1 MPSFPPSSS
10 SLPTHQLQPLA
21 LHADQT
27 DDDDD
32 SDMQMRT
39 GTRRG
44 ASAGGND
51 KGDRFSS
58 SHPFRSLTPRRI
70 AAIAAGLLFVIFF
83 LGKSSGGGREGYH
96 SAAVETLTAGGVAPK
111 EAAVEVDK
119 LPPGSPQKQASASS
133 GKCTPPPGKKAT
145 TYAIMIDAG
154 STGSRLHMYTFSH
167 CDPNPEALPKLEDEL
182 FVTTKPGLS
191 SYKGKPR
198 DAAESLR
205 SLMQQAV
212 DAVPEGE
219 RSCTPIAVKA
229 TAGLR
234 LLGSKESQDILDE
247 VERWL
252 TNEWP
257 FAVVKDGVVVMDG
270 KDEGVYAWITI
281 NFVRSASLSR
291 SESPQQGRQRLTRFF
306 AQQLLG
312 FIGPDQPASAGTAA
326 VMDLGGA
333 STQIV
338 FEPIYDP
345 GASDK
350 LAPGDHIY
358 ELDFAGQD
366 HVLYQHSHL
375 GYGLM
380 QARRALHNLVAYS
393 YVWSSAPKGHPVEW
407 DDLSPRDRIPN
418 PCMFRGETKKVTLDP
433 PGRKERQVTMV
444 GTGAGFEACRRVME
458 VMINKDAACEKPP
471 CAFAG
476 VYQPRMSEV
485 FSAGKVWACVPF
497 LGPTL
502 ALALETAR
510 VLTCFIPPL
519 RLSYFYDR
527 IAPLGLS
534 SPFSISSLR
543 QLTTDVCAGRDSPSW
558 ARFKGNSEAHE
569 ELSDRPEYC
578 LDLTFMYSLLSLGYE
593 LEEERQ
599 VWMGKKVGDV
609 ELGWCVSPSLLLLL
623 QAREH
628 PLTTSRTQGARRS
641 PCDGRG
647 TLVVP
652 RRLGG
657 AAPSDGL
664 RPGSRPRGGEV
675 SP

>member
-1 MPSFPPSSS
+1 MVSFPPSSSAPSS
-10 SLPTHQLQPLA
+10 SLPTHQHQPLA
-21 LHADQT
+21 QT
-27 DDDDD
+27 RDLDDTQDDD
-32 SDMQMRT
+32 MNIAT
-39 GTRRG
+39 GPTRRG
-44 ASAGGND
+44 ASA
-51 KGDRFSS
+51 SP
-58 SHPFRSLTPRRI
+58 HPFRSLTPRRI
-70 AAIAAGLLFVIFF
+70 AAIAAAVIFLVF
-83 LGKSSGGGREGYH
+83 FFGRSSGGGREGYR
-96 SAAVETLTAGGVAPK
+96 SAATETMTAGGVAPK
-111 EAAVEVDK
+111 EAAVRVDK
-119 LPPGSPQKQASASS
+119 LPPGSPQKQQSASS
-133 GKCTPPPGKKAT
+133 SKCTPPKGQKAT

-154 STGSRLHMYTFSH
+154 STGSRLHLYTFSH
-167 CDPNPEALPKLEDEL
+167 CDPDPKALPKLEDEL
-182 FVTTKPGLS
+182 FVTTMPGLS

-205 SLMQQAV
+205 SLLDQAFK
-212 DAVPEGE
+212 AVPESE
-219 RSCTPIAVKA
+219 RACTPLAVKA

-234 LLGSKESQDILDE
+234 LLGSRESQDILDE

-252 TNEWP
+252 NEEWP
-257 FAVVKDGVVVMDG
+257 FSVVKDGVVVMDG

-281 NFVRSASLSR
+281 NF
-291 SESPQQGRQRLTRFF
+291 
-306 AQQLLG
+306 LLG

-345 GASDK
+345 GSSDH

-358 ELDFAGQD
+358 ELDFAGAD

-393 YVWSSAPKGHPVEW
+393 YVWSSAPKGHHIEW

-418 PCMFRGETKKVTLDP
+418 PCMFKGETKKVVLDP
-433 PGRKERQVTMV
+433 PGRKEREVTMV

-458 VMINKDAACEKPP
+458 VMINKDAACEEPP

-485 FSAGKVWACVPF
+485 FSAGKVWA
-497 LGPTL
+497 
-502 ALALETAR
+502 
-510 VLTCFIPPL
+510 
-519 RLSYFYDR
+519 LSYFYDR
-527 IAPLGLS
+527 IAPLGLT
-534 SPFSISSLR
+534 SPFSISALR
-543 QLTTDVCAGRDSPSW
+543 QLTADVCAGRDSPSW
-558 ARFKGNSEAHE
+558 SRFKNNEEAMD

-609 ELGWCVSPSLLLLL
+609 ELGWAL
-623 QAREH
+623 
-628 PLTTSRTQGARRS
+628 
-641 PCDGRG
+641 
-647 TLVVP
+647 
-652 RRLGG
+652 G
-657 AAPSDGL
+657 AALAMIEGHLSCRAD
-664 RPGSRPRGGEV
+664 
-675 SP
+675 

>member
-1 MPSFPPSSS
+1 
-10 SLPTHQLQPLA
+10 
-21 LHADQT
+21 
-27 DDDDD
+27 
-32 SDMQMRT
+32 MRT

-212 DAVPEGE
+212 DAVPESE

-281 NFVRSASLSR
+281 NF
-291 SESPQQGRQRLTRFF
+291 
-306 AQQLLG
+306 LLG

-485 FSAGKVWACVPF
+485 FSAGKVWA
-497 LGPTL
+497 
-502 ALALETAR
+502 
-510 VLTCFIPPL
+510 
-519 RLSYFYDR
+519 LSYFYDR

-623 QAREH
+623 QARER
-628 PLTTSRTQGARRS
+628 PLTTSRIQGARRS
-641 PCDGRG
+641 PRDGRG

>member
-1 MPSFPPSSS
+1 MPSFPPKS

-21 LHADQT
+21 QNQDQS

-32 SDMQMRT
+32 SDFNMQT
-39 GTRRG
+39 GTSRRQPG
-44 ASAGGND
+44 D

-70 AAIAAGLLFVIFF
+70 AAIAAVLIVCIFF
-83 LGKSSGGGREGYH
+83 FGKSSGGGRDGYH
-96 SAAVETLTAGGVAPK
+96 SAAVETLKADGVAPK

-119 LPPGSPQKQASASS
+119 LPSGSPQKQESASS
-133 GKCTPPPGKKAT
+133 RKCTPPPGKKAT

-191 SYKGKPR
+191 SYKGKPV

-205 SLMQQAV
+205 SLLQQAV
-212 DAVPEGE
+212 DAVPEKE

-234 LLGSKESQDILDE
+234 LLGAKQSQDILDE

-252 TNEWP
+252 TDEWP
-257 FAVVKDGVVVMDG
+257 FTVVKDGVVVMDG

-281 NFVRSASLSR
+281 NF
-291 SESPQQGRQRLTRFF
+291 
-306 AQQLLG
+306 LLG
-312 FIGPDQPASAGTAA
+312 FIGPDQPATAGTAA

-345 GASDK
+345 GSSDK

-358 ELDFAGQD
+358 ELDFAGKD

-393 YVWSSAPKGHPVEW
+393 YVWSSAPKGKPVEW
-407 DDLSPRDRIPN
+407 DDLSTRDRIPN
-418 PCMFRGETKKVTLDP
+418 PCMFKGETKKVKLDP
-433 PGRKERQVTMV
+433 PGRAEKEVTMV
-444 GTGAGFEACRRVME
+444 GTGAGFEACRRIME
-458 VMINKDAACEKPP
+458 VMINKDAACEEPP

-476 VYQPRMSEV
+476 VYQPRMSDV
-485 FSAGKVWACVPF
+485 FSAGKVWA
-497 LGPTL
+497 
-502 ALALETAR
+502 
-510 VLTCFIPPL
+510 
-519 RLSYFYDR
+519 LSYFYDR

-543 QLTTDVCAGRDSPSW
+543 QLTADVCSGRDSKAW
-558 ARFKGNSEAHE
+558 ARFKGNAEAIE

-609 ELGWCVSPSLLLLL
+609 ELGWAL
-623 QAREH
+623 
-628 PLTTSRTQGARRS
+628 
-641 PCDGRG
+641 
-647 TLVVP
+647 
-652 RRLGG
+652 G
-657 AAPSDGL
+657 AALAMVEGHLSCRAD
-664 RPGSRPRGGEV
+664 
-675 SP
+675 